1 VPHRDPGR
9 VFQVLVHHPAVGAL
23 VRAAAAEGVES
34 HLVGGVLRDR
44 LLGLPSRDLDGAVSD
59 RGAAVGRRMAEELDA
74 RLVHLG
80 GRDWG
85 AYRLV
90 GRPAPPLPARPSRV
104 GGTEDERAA
113 PWVLDL
119 WDREG
124 SPLEQDLA
132 RRDFTV
138 NSLALSLPGGRLVD
152 SHGGLADL
160 RHRLL
165 RATTPESFTGD
176 PLRVL
181 RLPRLLVQLPGFAP
195 EPGTLALA
203 REAAPALAAVAS
215 ERVREELALLF
226 AQPDAHRGV
235 AVLGTL
241 DLYPGLWLGRP
252 GEPAAEP
259 GVLGRLCGE
268 MERMAPAALRLR
280 ELAGGALPFR
290 HRLARLALTFAHL
303 EPAPGSGRGPAR
315 DGEAAAQGILRV
327 TEAGYLTKRD
337 AGAVARVVPWHR
349 MPGDGAGRRRFLHRL
364 GELWTTAAC
373 YAGARA
379 TGGAE
384 RQAWERAAAALV
396 ELYRRK
402 GPEILEPPRLL
413 DGREVAEIL
422 GVPPGPEVGEA
433 LRELKWA
440 QVEGRVTTRAEAV
453 ALVEGLAPTGRSR
466 RSSSRPP

>member
-1 VPHRDPGR
+1 MAPHRRNRDPGR
-9 VFQVLVHHPAVGAL
+9 VFQVLLHHPAVRAL
-23 VRAAAAEGVES
+23 VRAAAAEGVEA

-59 RGAAVGRRMAEELDA
+59 RGAAVGRSMAEALDA

-80 GRDWG
+80 GKDWG

-90 GRPAPPLPARPSRV
+90 GRPASPEAGEAS
-104 GGTEDERAA
+104 EDGRAA

-124 SPLEQDLA
+124 SSLGKDLA

-138 NSLALSLPGGRLVD
+138 NSIALALPGGELIDPR
-152 SHGGLADL
+152 GGVADL

-181 RLPRLLVQLPGFAP
+181 RLPRLLVQLPGFGP
-195 EPGTLALA
+195 EPATLALA
-203 REAAPALAAVAS
+203 REAAPGVAAVAS
-215 ERVREELALLF
+215 ERVRDELALLF
-226 AQPDAHRGV
+226 ALPDAHRGV
-235 AVLGTL
+235 AVLGAL

-252 GEPAAEP
+252 GEPAADP
-259 GVLGRLCGE
+259 RALGRLCGE
-268 MERMAPAALRLR
+268 MVRLAPAALRLR
-280 ELAGGALPFR
+280 ELAGGALPFPVR

-303 EPAPGSGRGPAR
+303 PPTLGPALDPAVDPDR
-315 DGEAAAQGILRV
+315 GTGAEPGEAAAQGILRV
-327 TEAGYLTKRD
+327 TEAGYLTKKD
-337 AGAVARVVPWHR
+337 AGAVARVVPWR
-349 MPGDGAGRRRFLHRL
+349 RLPGHGVERRRFLHRL
-364 GELWTTAAC
+364 GPLWTTAAC

-379 TGGAE
+379 AGAAE
-384 RQAWERAAAALV
+384 RQAWERSAAALV
-396 ELYRRK
+396 ELYRRR

-422 GVPPGPEVGEA
+422 GVAPGPAVGEA
-433 LRELKWA
+433 LRELRWA
-440 QVEGRVTTRAEAV
+440 QVEGRVSSREEAV
-453 ALVEGLAPTGRSR
+453 ALVEGFQT
-466 RSSSRPP
+466 